1 MDGAGLWSFLAQAI
15 SLWRM
20 SIHTSAEVCVKTGNP
35 VDDRVKRSPRLA
47 SRRHAAMWLA
57 LGVQAAEPA
66 PPVCHAGPS
75 VKRAPPSIPSQ
86 SSITHSLITQ
96 SINHPSHPLASCCPP
111 PPPSLAHIQ
120 EPVETLVTV
129 TRGGKCANRLRPM
142 PHCTPTHP
150 PPPSR
155 CAPPLA
161 RRAPAV
167 RVHALVLAPPPRAG
181 TTRPRGASTATAAS
195 SPRATRRVPTA
206 RPTSACQSETSS
218 VSTLRRRP
226 SPWPSPPSTGAT
238 TPGKVAPTA
247 APLPRAAPT

>member
-86 SSITHSLITQ
+86 SSITHSLTQ

-142 PHCTPTHP
+142 PHCTPTL
-150 PPPSR
+150 
-155 CAPPLA
+155 PLA
-161 RRAPAV
+161 V
-167 RVHALVLAPPPRAG
+167 
-181 TTRPRGASTATAAS
+181 RPRS
-195 SPRATRRVPTA
+195 RVGL
-206 RPTSACQSETSS
+206 RPS
-218 VSTLRRRP
+218 VSMRSYWRRRP
-226 SPWPSPPSTGAT
+226 AQVPRDLVAHRLRRPPHRHG
-238 TPGKVAPTA
+238 
-247 APLPRAAPT
+247 PRAVCRLLVRRLPASPRPPLCRH